1 MPIPQ
6 PNQPNHQIPNQILE
20 LLLDEQF
27 LHPDR
32 HNQEALR
39 HIGYAFVDLIV
50 DGVLANQEQ
59 AFVKDTS
66 PLDLNIGETGENW
79 QDLLLEV
86 RSQILPRAL
95 NLHNPG
101 YMGHMD
107 SVPMAITIW
116 ADALIAAL
124 NNNMLSEELA
134 PVFTQLEAQLVKW
147 FGQLFGFGRDCF
159 GTLTAGG
166 SLANITALLLAR
178 NHHQPQYIFQGV
190 DNSDGTNRDRKAF
203 PQELGNRRLV
213 ALISEAAHTSFD
225 KAMNVV
231 GLGRDNLIKVATNA
245 RGEMDV
251 TALEASIEA
260 AIAQGKIPFFIGAIA
275 GTTITG
281 AVDDL
286 PAVAAIAQKYGCWFH
301 IDAAYGGAAI
311 FSPQWRYLLN
321 GTELADSI
329 TFNPQKW
336 MWVARTCAMLL
347 VKQKQHLSDGFD
359 AHLPYMANNALNF
372 GNLNLQGTRRTDSL
386 KLWLALRAL
395 GTSGFAQLID
405 RSMQQT
411 SAMRAWVEQSDQ
423 IELVCEPTVNIIC
436 LRSTNPQVDSATLR
450 QKWIAAEKLW
460 LSLPIWQGDRI
471 LKAVV
476 LHPYAQWHLS
486 P

>member
-1 MPIPQ
+1 MPHQ
-6 PNQPNHQIPNQILE
+6 LPNRSPSEMPDEGSQQVPAID
-20 LLLDEQF
+20 LDAQF
-27 LHPDR
+27 LHSDR
-32 HNQEALR
+32 HNLSTMRQL
-39 HIGYAFVDLIV
+39 GYAFVDAIV
-50 DGVLANQEQ
+50 DGVMDEQER

-66 PLDLNIGETGENW
+66 PLDLEIGEQGVQW

-107 SVPMAITIW
+107 SIPLAITIW

-134 PVFTQLEAQLVKW
+134 PVFTHLEAQLVQW
-147 FGQLFGFGRDCF
+147 FGRLFGFDDDCF

-178 NHHQPQYIFQGV
+178 NHHQPETIFQGV
-190 DNSDGTNRDRKAF
+190 NHRNRDD
-203 PQELGNRRLV
+203 RRLV
-213 ALISEAAHTSFD
+213 ALISDAAHTSFD

-231 GLGRDNLIKVATNA
+231 GLGRDYLIKVPTNY

-251 TALEASIEA
+251 AALENSIQS
-260 AIAQGKIPFFIGAIA
+260 AIAQGQTPFFIGAIA

-286 PAVAAIAQKYGCWFH
+286 PAVAAIARKYNCWFH

-311 FSPQWRYLLN
+311 FSPRWRHLLQ
-321 GTELADSI
+321 GSDLADSI

-336 MWVARTCAMLL
+336 MWVSRTCAMLL

-359 AHLPYMANNALNF
+359 AHLPYMADNSLNF
-372 GNLNLQGTRRTDSL
+372 GNLTLQGTRRTDSL
-386 KLWLALRAL
+386 KLWLALRSL

-411 SAMRAWVEQSDQ
+411 SDFCAWVQQSEQV
-423 IELVCEPTVNIIC
+423 ELVCEPTLNIAC
-436 LRSTNPQVDSATLR
+436 LRSIDPQVDSASLR
-450 QKWIAAEKLW
+450 QRWIDSGKLW
-460 LSLPIWQGDRI
+460 LSLPIWRGDRI
-471 LKAVV
+471 LKAVI
-476 LHPYAQWHLS
+476 LHPYAKW
-486 P
+486 

>member
-1 MPIPQ
+1 MPIPPPSQ
-6 PNQPNHQIPNQILE
+6 PNNQIPE
-20 LLLDEQF
+20 KLLDEQF

-39 HIGYAFVDLIV
+39 QIGYAFVDLIV
-50 DGVLANQEQ
+50 DGVLANQDQ
-59 AFVKDTS
+59 AFVKDNS
-66 PLDLNIGETGENW
+66 SLDLNIGATGENW

-107 SVPMAITIW
+107 SVPLAITIW

-147 FGQLFGFGRDCF
+147 FAQLFGFGSDCF

-190 DNSDGTNRDRKAF
+190 ENVGGTHPA
-203 PQELGNRRLV
+203 GNRRLV
-213 ALISEAAHTSFD
+213 ALISDAAHTSFD

-231 GLGRDNLIKVATNA
+231 GLGRERLIKVATNA

-251 TALEASIEA
+251 TALEASIEN
-260 AIAQGKIPFFIGAIA
+260 AIAQGRIPFFIGAIA

-281 AVDDL
+281 AVDNL

-311 FSPQWRYLLN
+311 LSPQWRHLLK

-347 VKQKQHLSDGFD
+347 VKQKQHLIDGFD
-359 AHLPYMANNALNF
+359 AHLPYMTNNSLNF

-411 SAMRAWVEQSDQ
+411 SALRAWVEQSDR

-450 QKWIAAEKLW
+450 QKWIEQGQLW

-476 LHPYAQWHLS
+476 LHPYVKW
-486 P
+486 PV

>member
-1 MPIPQ
+1 MSIPPSSKPNNQIPQ
-6 PNQPNHQIPNQILE
+6 ITNQIPE
-20 LLLDEQF
+20 LDLDEQF

-32 HNQEALR
+32 HNQDALR
-39 HIGYAFVDLIV
+39 QLGYAFVDLIV

-66 PLDLNIGETGENW
+66 PLALKIGETGENW

-107 SVPMAITIW
+107 SVPLAITIW

-147 FGQLFGFGRDCF
+147 FGQLFGFGNDCF

-166 SLANITALLLAR
+166 SLANMTALLLAR
-178 NHHQPQYIFQGV
+178 NHHQPQQIFQGV
-190 DNSDGTNRDRKAF
+190 GHRD
-203 PQELGNRRLV
+203 RRLV
-213 ALISEAAHTSFD
+213 ALISDAAHTSFD

-245 RGEMDV
+245 RGEMDI
-251 TALEASIEA
+251 TALEASVEQ

-281 AVDDL
+281 AVDNL
-286 PAVAAIAQKYGCWFH
+286 TAVAAIAQKYGCWFH

-311 FSPQWRYLLN
+311 FSPQWQYLLK

-347 VKQKQHLSDGFD
+347 VKQKKHLIDGFD
-359 AHLPYMANNALNF
+359 AHLPYMADNSLNF

-386 KLWLALRAL
+386 KLWLALRSL

-411 SAMRAWVEQSDQ
+411 SALQAWVEQSDQ

-436 LRSTNPQVDSATLR
+436 LRSTNPQIDNATLR
-450 QKWIAAEKLW
+450 QNWIAAGKLW

-476 LHPYAQWHLS
+476 LHPYAQWS
-486 P
+486 ISS

>member
-1 MPIPQ
+1 MSHQLPDRSPSEMPDEGS
-6 PNQPNHQIPNQILE
+6 HQLPEID
-20 LLLDEQF
+20 LDAQF
-27 LHPDR
+27 LHSDR
-32 HNQEALR
+32 HNLSTMRQL
-39 HIGYAFVDLIV
+39 GYAFVDAIV
-50 DGVLANQEQ
+50 DSVMDEQ
-59 AFVKDTS
+59 DRAFVKDIS
-66 PLDLNIGETGENW
+66 PLDLEIGEQGVQW

-107 SVPMAITIW
+107 SIPLAITIW

-134 PVFTQLEAQLVKW
+134 PVFTHLEAQLMQW
-147 FGQLFGFGRDCF
+147 FGRLFGFGDDCF

-178 NHHQPQYIFQGV
+178 NHHQPETIFQGV
-190 DNSDGTNRDRKAF
+190 NNQNRGD
-203 PQELGNRRLV
+203 RRLV
-213 ALISEAAHTSFD
+213 ALISDAAHTSFD

-231 GLGRDNLIKVATNA
+231 GLGRDYLIKVPTNY

-251 TALEASIEA
+251 AALENSIQS
-260 AIAQGKIPFFIGAIA
+260 AIERGQTPFFIGAIA

-286 PAVAAIAQKYGCWFH
+286 PAVAAIARKYNCWFH

-311 FSPQWRYLLN
+311 FSPRWRHLLR
-321 GTELADSI
+321 GSDLADSI
-329 TFNPQKW
+329 TINPQKW
-336 MWVARTCAMLL
+336 MWVSRTCAMLL
-347 VKQKQHLSDGFD
+347 VKQKQYLSDGFD
-359 AHLPYMANNALNF
+359 AHLPYMADNSLNF
-372 GNLNLQGTRRTDSL
+372 GNLTLQGTRRADNL
-386 KLWLALRAL
+386 KLWLALRSL

-411 SAMRAWVEQSDQ
+411 SHFCAWVQQSEQV
-423 IELVCEPTVNIIC
+423 ELVCEPTLNIVC
-436 LRSTNPQVDSATLR
+436 LRSIDPQVDSATLR
-450 QKWIAAEKLW
+450 QQWIDSGKLW

-471 LKAVV
+471 LKAVI
-476 LHPYAQWHLS
+476 LHPYAKW
-486 P
+486 

>member
-1 MPIPQ
+1 MPHQFPSQPPSQMPDERSPQ
-6 PNQPNHQIPNQILE
+6 VPEAN
-20 LLLDEQF
+20 LDAQF
-27 LHPDR
+27 LHSDR
-32 HNQEALR
+32 HNLSTMRQL
-39 HIGYAFVDLIV
+39 GYAFVDAIV
-50 DGVLANQEQ
+50 DGVMDRQDQ
-59 AFVKDTS
+59 TFVKDTS
-66 PLDLNIGETGENW
+66 PLDLGPLDLGPLDLEIREQGEHW

-107 SVPMAITIW
+107 SVPLAITIW

-124 NNNMLSEELA
+124 NNNMLSEELS
-134 PVFTQLEAQLVKW
+134 PVFTHLEAQLVRW
-147 FGQLFGFGRDCF
+147 FGRLFGFGDDCF

-178 NHHQPQYIFQGV
+178 NHHQPETIFQGV
-190 DNSDGTNRDRKAF
+190 NGASPPGD
-203 PQELGNRRLV
+203 RRLV
-213 ALISEAAHTSFD
+213 ALIPDAAHTSFD

-231 GLGRDNLIKVATNA
+231 GLGRDYLIKVPTNY

-251 TALEASIEA
+251 AALETSIQS
-260 AIAQGKIPFFIGAIA
+260 AIAQGQTPFFIGAIA

-286 PAVAAIAQKYGCWFH
+286 ASVAAIARKYNCWFH

-311 FSPQWRYLLN
+311 FSPQWRHLLK
-321 GTELADSI
+321 GSDLADSI

-336 MWVARTCAMLL
+336 MWVSRTCAMLL

-359 AHLPYMANNALNF
+359 AHLPYMANNSLNF
-372 GNLNLQGTRRTDSL
+372 GNLTLQGTRRTDSL
-386 KLWLALRAL
+386 KLWLALRSL

-411 SAMRAWVEQSDQ
+411 SDFCAWVQRSPQ
-423 IELVCEPTVNIIC
+423 VELVCEPTLNIVC
-436 LRSTNPQVDSATLR
+436 LRSIDPQLDSATLR
-450 QKWIAAEKLW
+450 QQWIDSGKLW
-460 LSLPIWQGDRI
+460 LSLPIWRGDRI
-471 LKAVV
+471 LKAVI
-476 LHPYAQWHLS
+476 LHPYAKW
-486 P
+486 

>member
-1 MPIPQ
+1 MPIPPPSQ
-6 PNQPNHQIPNQILE
+6 PNNQIPE
-20 LLLDEQF
+20 TLLDEQF

-32 HNQEALR
+32 HNQEAMRQL
-39 HIGYAFVDLIV
+39 GYAFVDLIV

-59 AFVKDTS
+59 AFVKDAS
-66 PLDLNIGETGENW
+66 PLDLNIGATGENW

-107 SVPMAITIW
+107 SVPLAITIW

-147 FGQLFGFGRDCF
+147 FGQLFGFGSDCF

-190 DNSDGTNRDRKAF
+190 ENS
-203 PQELGNRRLV
+203 NRRLV
-213 ALISEAAHTSFD
+213 ALISDAAHTSFD

-245 RGEMDV
+245 RGEMDI
-251 TALEASIEA
+251 TALEASIET
-260 AIAQGKIPFFIGAIA
+260 AIAQGRIPFFIGAIA

-281 AVDDL
+281 AVDNL
-286 PAVAAIAQKYGCWFH
+286 PAVAAIAQQYGCWFH

-311 FSPQWRYLLN
+311 FSPQWRHLLK
-321 GTELADSI
+321 GSELADSI

-347 VKQKQHLSDGFD
+347 VKQKQHLIDGFD
-359 AHLPYMANNALNF
+359 AHLPYMANNSLNF

-386 KLWLALRAL
+386 KLWLALRSL
-395 GTSGFAQLID
+395 GTSGVAQLID

-411 SAMRAWVEQSDQ
+411 SALRAWVEQSDR

-436 LRSTNPQVDSATLR
+436 LRSTNPQVDNATLR
-450 QKWIAAEKLW
+450 QNWIAAGKLW
-460 LSLPIWQGDRI
+460 LSLPLWQGDRI

-476 LHPYAQWHLS
+476 LHPYAQWS
-486 P
+486 ISS

>member
-1 MPIPQ
+1 MPILPSSQ
-6 PNQPNHQIPNQILE
+6 PPNQIPE
-20 LLLDEQF
+20 PLLDEQF

-32 HNQEALR
+32 HNQEAMRQL
-39 HIGYAFVDLIV
+39 GYAFVDLIV

-66 PLDLNIGETGENW
+66 PLDLNIGATGENW

-107 SVPMAITIW
+107 SVPLAISIW

-134 PVFTQLEAQLVKW
+134 PVFTQLEAQLVEW
-147 FGQLFGFGRDCF
+147 FGRLFGFGRDCF

-178 NHHQPQYIFQGV
+178 NHHQPQQILRGV
-190 DNSDGTNRDRKAF
+190 ENGDR
-203 PQELGNRRLV
+203 PLV

-231 GLGRDNLIKVATNA
+231 GLGRDNLIKVATNS

-251 TALEASIEA
+251 AALEASIEN
-260 AIAQGKIPFFIGAIA
+260 AIAQGKIPFLIGAIA

-281 AVDDL
+281 AVDNL
-286 PAVAAIAQKYGCWFH
+286 PAVAAIAKKYGCWFH

-311 FSPQWRYLLN
+311 FSPQCKPLLK
-321 GTELADSI
+321 GIELADSI

-359 AHLPYMANNALNF
+359 AHLPYMANNSLNF

-395 GTSGFAQLID
+395 GTSGFAQLVD

-411 SAMRAWVEQSDQ
+411 SALRVSIEQSDR
-423 IELVCEPTVNIIC
+423 IELVCEPTLNIIC
-436 LRSTNPQVDSATLR
+436 LRSTDPQVDNATLR
-450 QKWIAAEKLW
+450 QNWIEQGHLW

-471 LKAVV
+471 LKAVI
-476 LHPYAQWHLS
+476 LHPYAKW
-486 P
+486 PV

>member
-1 MPIPQ
+1 VSIPDRSL
-6 PNQPNHQIPNQILE
+6 NQPTSQP
-20 LLLDEQF
+20 LDEQF
-27 LHPDR
+27 LHSDR
-32 HNQEALR
+32 RNLSALR
-39 HIGYAFVDLIV
+39 QIGYAFVDLII
-50 DGVLANQEQ
+50 DGILDRQEQ

-66 PLDLNIGETGENW
+66 PLELGIEENGTNW

-107 SVPMAITIW
+107 SVPLAITIW

-134 PVFTQLEAQLVKW
+134 PVFTQLEAQLVQW
-147 FGQLFGFGRDCF
+147 FGRLFGFGGDCF

-178 NHHQPQYIFQGV
+178 NHYQPEVIVRGV
-190 DNSDGTNRDRKAF
+190 NQTD
-203 PQELGNRRLV
+203 RRLV
-213 ALISEAAHTSFD
+213 ALISDAAHTSFD

-231 GLGRDNLIKVATNA
+231 GLGRDRLIKIPTNY

-251 TALEASIEA
+251 TALEASIQST
-260 AIAQGKIPFFIGAIA
+260 IAQGQIPFFIGAIA

-281 AVDDL
+281 AVDNL
-286 PAVAAIAQKYGCWFH
+286 SAVAAIARKYNCWFH

-311 FSPQWRYLLN
+311 FSAKWRHLLN

-347 VKQKQHLSDGFD
+347 VKQKQYLIDGFD
-359 AHLPYMANNALNF
+359 AHLPYMANNSLNF

-386 KLWLALRAL
+386 KLWLALRSL
-395 GTSGFAQLID
+395 GTSGFAQLIY
-405 RSMQQT
+405 RSMEQT
-411 SAMRAWVEQSDQ
+411 TAFCNWVRYSDRV
-423 IELVCEPTVNIIC
+423 ELVCEPTLNIVC
-436 LRSTNPQVDSATLR
+436 LRSSDPKIDSTTLR
-450 QKWIAAEKLW
+450 QQWIETGKLW

-471 LKAVV
+471 LKAVI
-476 LHPYAQWHLS
+476 LHPYAKWPAS
-486 P
+486 

>member
-1 MPIPQ
+1 MSIPPSSQ
-6 PNQPNHQIPNQILE
+6 PNNQIPNQITNQIPE
-20 LLLDEQF
+20 LDLDEQF
-27 LHPDR
+27 LHPDH
-32 HNQEALR
+32 HNQDALR
-39 HIGYAFVDLIV
+39 QLGYAFVDLIV

-107 SVPMAITIW
+107 SVPLAITIG

-147 FGQLFGFGRDCF
+147 FGQLFGFGNDCF

-178 NHHQPQYIFQGV
+178 NHHQPQQIFQGV
-190 DNSDGTNRDRKAF
+190 AHRDH
-203 PQELGNRRLV
+203 RLV
-213 ALISEAAHTSFD
+213 ALISDAAHTSFD

-245 RGEMDV
+245 RGEMDI
-251 TALEASIEA
+251 TALEASVES

-281 AVDDL
+281 AVDNL

-311 FSPQWRYLLN
+311 FSPQWRYLLK

-347 VKQKQHLSDGFD
+347 VKQKKHLIDGFD
-359 AHLPYMANNALNF
+359 AHLPYMADNSLNF

-386 KLWLALRAL
+386 KLWLALRSL

-405 RSMQQT
+405 LSMQQT
-411 SAMRAWVEQSDQ
+411 SALQAWIEQSEQ
-423 IELVCEPTVNIIC
+423 IELVCEPTLNIIC
-436 LRSTNPQVDSATLR
+436 LRSTNPQIDNATLR
-450 QKWIAAEKLW
+450 QNWIAAGKLW

-471 LKAVV
+471 LKAVI
-476 LHPYAQWHLS
+476 LHPYAQQQI
-486 P
+486 

>member
-1 MPIPQ
+1 MPIPPPSQ
-6 PNQPNHQIPNQILE
+6 PPNQIPNQIPE
-20 LLLDEQF
+20 TLLDEQF

-32 HNQEALR
+32 HNQESLR
-39 HIGYAFVDLIV
+39 QLGYAFVDLIV

-66 PLDLNIGETGENW
+66 PLDLNIGAKGENW

-107 SVPMAITIW
+107 SVPLAITIW

-147 FGQLFGFGRDCF
+147 FGRLFGFGNDCF

-190 DNSDGTNRDRKAF
+190 ETSNR
-203 PQELGNRRLV
+203 PLV

-231 GLGRDNLIKVATNA
+231 GLGRENLIKVATNA

-251 TALEASIEA
+251 SALEASIET
-260 AIAQGKIPFFIGAIA
+260 AIAQGKIPFLIGAIV

-281 AVDDL
+281 AVDNL

-301 IDAAYGGAAI
+301 VDAAYGGATI
-311 FSPQWRYLLN
+311 FSPHWRHLLK
-321 GTELADSI
+321 GIELADSI

-359 AHLPYMANNALNF
+359 AHLPYMADNSLNF

-386 KLWLALRAL
+386 KLWLALRSL

-405 RSMQQT
+405 HSMQQT
-411 SAMRAWVEQSDQ
+411 STLRTWVEQSDQ
-423 IELVCEPTVNIIC
+423 IELVCEPTLNIIC

-450 QKWIAAEKLW
+450 QKWITAGKLW

-476 LHPYAQWHLS
+476 LHPYAQWS
-486 P
+486 VSS

>member
-1 MPIPQ
+1 MPITPPSQQ
-6 PNQPNHQIPNQILE
+6 PHDRKLNQLSE

-27 LHPDR
+27 LHPDC

-39 HIGYAFVDLIV
+39 QVGYAFVDLIV
-50 DGVLANQEQ
+50 DGVLANHEKP
-59 AFVKDTS
+59 FVKDTS
-66 PLDLNIGETGENW
+66 PIDLNIKEIGENW

-101 YMGHMD
+101 YVGHMD
-107 SVPMAITIW
+107 SVPLAITIW

-147 FGQLFGFGRDCF
+147 FGQLFGFGNDCF

-166 SLANITALLLAR
+166 SLANISALLLAR
-178 NHHQPQYIFQGV
+178 NHHQPHYIFRGV
-190 DNSDGTNRDRKAF
+190 DNSGGTD
-203 PQELGNRRLV
+203 PEHRRLV
-213 ALISEAAHTSFD
+213 ALISDAAHTSFD

-231 GLGRDNLIKVATNA
+231 GLGRDNLIKVATNT

-251 TALEASIEA
+251 IALEASIDS
-260 AIAQGKIPFFIGAIA
+260 AIAQGKTPFFIGAIA

-281 AVDDL
+281 AVDNL

-311 FSPQWRYLLN
+311 LSSQWRHLLK

-347 VKQKQHLSDGFD
+347 VKQKQHLIDGFD
-359 AHLPYMANNALNF
+359 AHLPYMANNSLNF

-386 KLWLALRAL
+386 KLWLALRSL

-411 SAMRAWVEQSDQ
+411 SALQAWVEQSDQ
-423 IELVCEPTVNIIC
+423 IELVCEPTLNIIC
-436 LRSTNPQVDSATLR
+436 LRSINPQIDNATLR
-450 QKWIAAEKLW
+450 QKWIEQGKLW

-476 LHPYAQWHLS
+476 LHPYAAW
-486 P
+486 PT